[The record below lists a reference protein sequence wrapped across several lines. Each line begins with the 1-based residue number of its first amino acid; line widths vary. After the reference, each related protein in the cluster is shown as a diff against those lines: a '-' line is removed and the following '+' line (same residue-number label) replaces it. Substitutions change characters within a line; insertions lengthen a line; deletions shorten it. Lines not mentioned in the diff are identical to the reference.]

1 VDPRDQRIAELEVA
15 VASRDAL
22 IAQQQAA
29 IQVLTEK
36 VQQLERTVAE
46 LTERLNRNSRNSHLS
61 PSSDG
66 PGAREGDKPKG
77 GSRRQPGGQPGHRGH
92 HRSLLPPDQVDHIV
106 HHFPAECDDCGAK
119 LPKVVDPN
127 ATRTQ
132 VTEMPPVQPEVTEHR
147 CHAVTCNCGCTTRA
161 RPDALPTSPFGPRL
175 MSLIAL
181 FTGVYHLSRRQ
192 TVRVLNDVLGTQ
204 ISLGAVSSVEARVS
218 TALEPAADDAWAK
231 IDQAP
236 VKHADAT
243 SWLHKGKS
251 RTLWTLATAV
261 ATVFKIVVDGSAAT
275 IKPFFGACKGI
286 LVSDRGTVFS
296 FWRMNFR
303 QICWAHLI
311 RKFIA
316 FSERDGPAAQVGQEL
331 LQYAE
336 LLFKYWQDFR
346 AGNLSKKRLLE
357 WMAPVCRQVEG
368 CLQRAVDADIDQ
380 VSGSC
385 ADILAHRQA
394 LWTFLTRDG
403 VEPTNNHAEQELRAF
418 VLWRKRCFGAQSER
432 GHVFAE
438 RVMTAAHT
446 ARKQNRNVL
455 AFLTACCEAHLSN
468 TASPSLFAAETAAA

>member
-1 VDPRDQRIAELEVA
+1 VEHAERIAELESRVA
-15 VASRDAL
+15 ARDAV
-22 IAQQQAA
+22 IAQQQAVIEA
-29 IQVLTEK
+29 LTERVK
-36 VQQLERTVAE
+36 QLERTVAE
-46 LTERLNRNSRNSHLS
+46 LTERLGRNSRNSHLP

-66 PGAREGDKPKG
+66 PGMRGGQEPKAKPKG
-77 GSRRQPGGQPGHRGH
+77 GSRRKPGGQPGHRGH
-92 HRSLLPPDQVDHIV
+92 HRGLLAPDQVDHV
-106 HHFPAECDDCGAK
+106 VDHFPAECDDCGAG
-119 LPKVVDPN
+119 LPQVEDPN

-132 VTEMPPVQPEVTEHR
+132 LTEMPPVRPKVTEHR
-147 CHAVTCNCGCTTRA
+147 CHAVTCDCGCTTRG
-161 RPDALPTSPFGPRL
+161 RPAVLPASPFGPRL

-204 ISLGAVSSVEARVS
+204 ISLGAVSAVEARVS
-218 TALEPAADDAWAK
+218 VALKPAADEAWADV
-231 IDQAP
+231 DQAP

-243 SWLHKGKS
+243 SWLHKGKG

-261 ATVFKIVVDGSAAT
+261 ATVFRIVVDGSAAT

-296 FWRMNFR
+296 FWVMKRR

-316 FSERDGPAAQVGQEL
+316 FSERDGPAAEVGKEL
-331 LQYAE
+331 LEYAE

-357 WMAPVCRQVEG
+357 WMAPVRQQVES
-368 CLQRAVDADIDQ
+368 CLERAVDAGIDH

-394 LWTFLTRDG
+394 LWTFITSDG
-403 VEPTNNHAEQELRAF
+403 VVPPKNLAEQELRAF
-418 VLWRKRCFGAQSER
+418 VLWRKRCFGA
-432 GHVFAE
+432 
-438 RVMTAAHT
+438 AHT

-455 AFLTACCEAHLSN
+455 TFLTACCEAQLTN
-468 TASPSLFAAETAAA
+468 TTTPSLFAPEAAAA